1 MQREPLP
8 AEIETV
14 LLTEEQIR
22 RKVGELAAAVSADY
36 GQEGVLAIGI
46 LKGAF
51 IFMADLVRRVT
62 IPLAVDFMA
71 VSSYGDAADSSG
83 KVRIIKDVTESL
95 EGKDVLLVEDII
107 DTGITAAY
115 LRDNIRSRGA
125 GSVRICALLDKPAR
139 RVADIH
145 PDYVGFTIPDEFVV
159 GYGLDYAQRYRGL
172 PFVAVLKKE
181 VYTTQTPALRGE
193 Q

>member
-8 AEIETV
+8 SEFETI
-14 LLTEEQIR
+14 LLTEKEIR

-36 GQEGVLAIGI
+36 SRHGILAIGV

-51 IFMADLVRRVT
+51 IFLADLVRQVT
-62 IPLAVDFMA
+62 IPVTVDFMA

-83 KVRIIKDVTESL
+83 KVRIIKDVTEPL
-95 EGKDVLLVEDII
+95 EGRHVLLVEDII

-115 LRDNIRSRGA
+115 LLDNIRSRGA
-125 GSVRICALLDKPAR
+125 DSVRICALLDKPSR
-139 RVADIH
+139 RVANIS

-172 PFVAVLKKE
+172 PFVAVLKRDI
-181 VYTTQTPALRGE
+181 YMP
-193 Q
+193 

>member
-8 AEIETV
+8 PEIETV
-14 LLTEEQIR
+14 LLTEQQIR
-22 RKVGELAAAVSADY
+22 RKVSELAAAVSADY
-36 GQEGVLAIGI
+36 GQSGILAIGV

-51 IFMADLVRRVT
+51 IFLADLVREITV
-62 IPLAVDFMA
+62 PVAVDFMA
-71 VSSYGDAADSSG
+71 VSSYADAAESSG
-83 KVRIIKDVTESL
+83 EVRIIKDVTESL
-95 EGKDVLLVEDII
+95 KCKHVLLVEDII

-125 GSVRICALLDKPAR
+125 DSVKICALLDKPAR
-139 RVADIH
+139 RVADVR
-145 PDYVGFTIPDEFVV
+145 PDYVGFTVPDEFVV

-181 VYTTQTPALRGE
+181 VYTARPPALRGE
-193 Q
+193 R